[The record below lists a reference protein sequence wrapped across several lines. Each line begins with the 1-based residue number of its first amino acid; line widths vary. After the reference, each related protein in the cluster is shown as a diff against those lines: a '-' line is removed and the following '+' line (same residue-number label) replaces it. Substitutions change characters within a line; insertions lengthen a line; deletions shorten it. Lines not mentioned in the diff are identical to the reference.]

1 MRRARPVSGQTRAAA
16 RAGRHRDQDEGD
28 IVTDQETRA
37 GIQLDRRLLLTG
49 GVLAGVG
56 GVLASTGI
64 VMLSAAFAS
73 ALRRWVQQLD
83 QPPSQIARHKWQQ
96 ARTATT
102 AGVQAWQRTSPS
114 AGE

>member
-16 RAGRHRDQDEGD
+16 GAGRHRDQDEGD

-49 GVLAGVG
+49 GVLVGVG

-83 QPPSQIARHKWQQ
+83 QPPGQIARHKWRQ